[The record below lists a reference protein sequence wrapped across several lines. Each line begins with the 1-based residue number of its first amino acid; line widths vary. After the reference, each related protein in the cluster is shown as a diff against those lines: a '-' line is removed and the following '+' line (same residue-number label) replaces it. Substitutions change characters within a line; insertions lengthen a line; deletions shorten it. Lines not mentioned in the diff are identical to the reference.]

1 MKYLDLTSQLKK
13 NNLIIFSL
21 RDIENLFPEEN
32 LKTIKNN
39 LGRWVEK
46 NLLNR
51 LRKNLYE
58 LIEQGLKTNI
68 PDVFVA
74 NMLYAPSY
82 ISLETAL
89 SIYSI
94 IPDIA
99 FHVTSLTTLP
109 TREFKNK
116 YGSFFYKSCRKRAFI
131 GYRLMQYEGFKI
143 LIADKEKALV
153 DFLYFSLR
161 QKRLLDFEEER
172 FEKNLL
178 NKLNWEKALEY
189 AKLFN
194 IKTRD
199 KLLELK
205 GWTEC

>member
-1 MKYLDLTSQLKK
+1 MKYIDLISELKK

-21 RDIENLFPEEN
+21 RDIENLFPKEN
-32 LKTIKNN
+32 LKTLKNN
-39 LGRWVEK
+39 LGRWVK
-46 NLLNR
+46 KALLLR

-58 LIEQGLKTNI
+58 FTEPGLESNI
-68 PDVFVA
+68 PDVYIG
-74 NMLYAPSY
+74 NKLYAPSY

-89 SIYSI
+89 SIYSL

-116 YGSFFYKSCRKRAFI
+116 YGSFFYRSCQKKAFT
-131 GYRLMQYEGFKI
+131 GYRLMQYEGVKI

-153 DFLYFSLR
+153 DFIYFSLR
-161 QKRLLDFEEER
+161 KRRPLDFEEER
-172 FEKNLL
+172 FERDLISN
-178 NKLNWEKALEY
+178 LNWSKTLKY

-194 IKTRD
+194 EKTVGTLL
-199 KLLELK
+199 KLKE
-205 GWTEC
+205 WTRC